1 MNAIIKYCIGIYTAI
16 AIAYVCSQ
24 IGIFELLTALC
35 A

>member
-1 MNAIIKYCIGIYTAI
+1 MNAIVKYCIGIYATI
-16 AIAYVCSQ
+16 ALAYVCSQ